1 MKKSIL
7 LSLALGVLFFS
18 CQTND
23 NVTPSSTASAKS
35 ARTAAIV
42 YSNDFE
48 ATPIGWSVYVWSWS
62 TGYATN
68 YAGSKRLDQA
78 NLLAVRNRTQT
89 FLVKYQTSTAINFAT
104 AGTYTMTYSTI
115 TTATSLV
122 GAGINV
128 VLVDAITGAETIID
142 SVPLISVATPLTTR
156 TVTFSIAAGS
166 VAQSLKLVPKSTG
179 LTTSPTLAGHCYFD
193 NIVIQ

>member
-7 LSLALGVLFFS
+7 LSLILGVTLFS
-18 CQTND
+18 CQNND
-23 NVTPSSTASAKS
+23 NVTPSSTASAKN

-62 TGYATN
+62 TGYATS

-89 FLVKYQTSTAINFAT
+89 FLVKYQTSTSINFAT
-104 AGTYTMTYSTI
+104 SGTYTMTYSTI
-115 TTATSLV
+115 TTPTSLV
-122 GAGINV
+122 GAGIDV

-142 SVPLISVATPLTTR
+142 SVPLTSVATSLTTR
-156 TVTFSIAAGS
+156 TATFSIAAGS
-166 VAQSLKLVPKSTG
+166 VAQSLKLVPKTTG

>member
-7 LSLALGVLFFS
+7 LSFALGVFLFS

-23 NVTPSSTASAKS
+23 NVTPSSTASAKN

-89 FLVKYQTSTAINFAT
+89 FLVKYQTNTAINFAT
-104 AGTYTMTYSTI
+104 EGTYTMTYSTI

-142 SVPLISVATPLTTR
+142 TVPLTSVATPLTTR
-156 TVTFSIAAGS
+156 TATFSIATGS
-166 VAQSLKLVPKSTG
+166 TQQSLKLVPKTTG